1 MTDSSTVLH
10 PVRSTLFLVA
20 LIVGFGVVIA
30 AEPPVWLL
38 VLTWIGIA
46 LSLGL
51 IGVFWAAVLKLRRGS
66 TR

>member
-10 PVRSTLFLVA
+10 PVRSTRFLVA
-20 LIVGFGVVIA
+20 LIAGFGVMIA